1 MTIRRSKHKLPI
13 RYFRYRIRYSLLCFL
28 QARWLNKLLAEWP
41 PYRKLL
47 MKSGRLKTDI
57 NGNLNWKKYYA
68 NHHHDIFL
76 DRGVVLFTFFGFLPL
91 ILKLSRHIS
100 EGMGKPWQFIVLLLC
115 SLTFIA
121 ILMILCYRLPDWQS
135 HYERFEK
142 EPETITRKWH
152 LISFLTILVII
163 ALYVTIWYRF
173 I

>member
-1 MTIRRSKHKLPI
+1 MSRPL

-28 QARWLNKLLAEWP
+28 QMRWLNKLLAKWP
-41 PYRKLL
+41 PYMKLL

-68 NHHHDIFL
+68 NEHQDWFVEK
-76 DRGVVLFTFFGFLPL
+76 GVLLFTFIGFFPL
-91 ILKLSRHIS
+91 IVK
-100 EGMGKPWQFIVLLLC
+100 M
-115 SLTFIA
+115 SLTISHRVEKQWQNVVFLVCCFAVLA
-121 ILMILCYRLPDWQS
+121 ILMFLYYRAPDWKSYYQ
-135 HYERFEK
+135 RFEK